1 MEIAGYAPRMVEGHA
16 DNIKITRPQDLALA
30 ELFLRQQEKA

>member
-1 MEIAGYAPRMVEGHA
+1 MVEGHA

-30 ELFLRQQEKA
+30 EMYIQQQEQP